1 MPACLV
7 IADDLTGANATGVQL
22 SNLGFKSCTILD
34 PDRINEK
41 SLSSYDCILFPTDSR
56 AIDQNE
62 AYKRVLNAAHTFS
75 SYDVTVYS
83 KRIDSTLRGNLGT
96 ETDALLDMLGDD
108 YIAISAPSFP
118 SSGRIVVGGFLLVN
132 GTPLQLTEAS
142 SDPKAPVDTSLLQK
156 IFDKQ
161 TKYKTDSIYLN
172 DVLGDE
178 DKLVNTISTKVK
190 NGARILCFD
199 AITDQDLR
207 KIARASLK
215 TELPFIC
222 VDPGVFTSIVTDLTV
237 EKKKTESLQSHIL
250 AVVGSVNPVACNQV
264 REFWKAHPEAFNIT
278 IKTIKILSAPK
289 DRKDEIEEIV
299 FTALAAFQDHQIVT
313 IVTDGIDPE
322 NRIDLKKYAEN
333 EGITIE
339 EASEKINSAFAEIV
353 DRIAKADLH
362 LNGLYTS
369 GGDITASVC
378 NRCNAGGLELLGEI
392 LPLAAFGKLMNGDL
406 SDLKI
411 VTKGGMVGKID
422 AMTECIEFLEQK
434 I

>member
-1 MPACLV
+1 M
-7 IADDLTGANATGVQL
+7 G
-22 SNLGFKSCTILD
+22 K
-34 PDRINEK
+34 
-41 SLSSYDCILFPTDSR
+41 
-56 AIDQNE
+56 
-62 AYKRVLNAAHTFS
+62 
-75 SYDVTVYS
+75 
-83 KRIDSTLRGNLGT
+83 
-96 ETDALLDMLGDD
+96 
-108 YIAISAPSFP
+108 
-118 SSGRIVVGGFLLVN
+118 
-132 GTPLQLTEAS
+132 
-142 SDPKAPVDTSLLQK
+142 
-156 IFDKQ
+156 
-161 TKYKTDSIYLN
+161 
-172 DVLGDE
+172 
-178 DKLVNTISTKVK
+178 
-190 NGARILCFD
+190 
-199 AITDQDLR
+199 
-207 KIARASLK
+207 
-215 TELPFIC
+215 
-222 VDPGVFTSIVTDLTV
+222 
-237 EKKKTESLQSHIL
+237 
-250 AVVGSVNPVACNQV
+250 
-264 REFWKAHPEAFNIT
+264 
-278 IKTIKILSAPK
+278 
-289 DRKDEIEEIV
+289 KDEIEEIV